1 MLASVRY
8 VDLGRVGE
16 SHPIVARA
24 PRRFSRQPGPVVEAD
39 LDSQGDSGPKM
50 REPPF
55 VDPLSVL
62 HSTSLRRQQPHRL
75 IPAAAARAATV
86 RGGTR

>member
-39 LDSQGDSGPKM
+39 LDSQGDSGP
-50 REPPF
+50 RISEPPV
-55 VDPLSVL
+55 VDPLSVPR
-62 HSTSLRRQQPHRL
+62 STSPSRQQPQRL
-75 IPAAAARAATV
+75 IPAAKACAAMV
-86 RGGTR
+86 RGCTR

>member
-39 LDSQGDSGPKM
+39 LDSQSDSGP
-50 REPPF
+50 RISEPPV
-55 VDPLSVL
+55 VDPLSV
-62 HSTSLRRQQPHRL
+62 PV
-75 IPAAAARAATV
+75 PRALVGNNLT
-86 RGGTR
+86 G